1 MTSGGI
7 RDNLG
12 VDTGVSAM
20 RTFPT
25 VSIVIVSVLA
35 SSLGFAAQVPE
46 QRILSTGGLDRSYF
60 ILTPRNTGAR
70 RPVVIALH
78 GGTRPATDIFKDSA
92 WPDVAMRSNIILVAP
107 QGVNNQWNDGRKH
120 TASGKT
126 STADDVGFL
135 SQLIA
140 ELVARDRADP
150 ARIFLT
156 GASNGGMMSFR
167 FACERAD
174 LLAGFAPTIASMPV
188 AMREACKP
196 SRPLA
201 VIMIAGTAD
210 PLMTYDGVPARR
222 LIQRPQ
228 DPMSG
233 IPETFAFWVRVNGCG
248 SPAQEVNLPD
258 LNPADGS
265 TVTVLAGVNCAAAR
279 ATLLRVNGGGHREPS
294 RSRAR
299 EGGSAVARMLGPQNR
314 DVEAATVIWSFFS
327 ADR

>member
-1 MTSGGI
+1 MF
-7 RDNLG
+7 L
-12 VDTGVSAM
+12 
-20 RTFPT
+20 T

-35 SSLGFAAQVPE
+35 SNLGFAAQVPE

-60 ILTPRNTGAR
+60 ILTPANTSAR

-78 GGTRPATDIFKDSA
+78 GGTRPATDIFKHSA
-92 WPDVAMRSNIILVAP
+92 WPDVAMRSDIILVAP
-107 QGVNNQWNDGRKH
+107 QGVNNQWNDGRKQ

-140 ELVARDRADP
+140 ELIARDRADP

-210 PLMTYDGVPARR
+210 PLMTYDGDPVRR

-233 IPETFAFWVRVNGCG
+233 IPESFAFWVRFNRCG
-248 SPAQEVNLPD
+248 LPVREESLPD
-258 LNPADGS
+258 LDPGDGS

-279 ATLLRVNGGGHREPS
+279 TTLLRVNGGGHREPS
-294 RSRAR
+294 LSRTPTAS
-299 EGGSAVARMLGPQNR
+299 GPIAWMLGPQNR
-314 DVEAATVIWSFFS
+314 DIETAAAIWSFFS
-327 ADR
+327 ANR